1 MAYTDDPIRTRFLRE
16 TLEREQ
22 SNPRQFADD
31 EARAAHELRL
41 RVLRRIEIVVH
52 RGETG
57 QHIGVEGFM
66 LNGYLNRYPLS
77 YRTIEAELRHGVQP
91 DLVTLAERIEL
102 RLDPAPWSF
111 RITDTRGRH

>member
-1 MAYTDDPIRTRFLRE
+1 MAYTDDEIRTRFLRE
-16 TLEREQ
+16 TLERAG

-31 EARAAHELRL
+31 EAREAHELRL

-66 LNGYLNRYPLS
+66 LNGYLKRYPLS
-77 YRTIEAELRHGVQP
+77 YRTIEAELRHGAQP

-102 RLDPAPWSF
+102 GLDPAPWSF
-111 RITDTRGRH
+111 EFVPTPRRH

>member
-1 MAYTDDPIRTRFLRE
+1 MTYTDDPIRTRFLRE
-16 TLEREQ
+16 TLERER

-31 EARAAHELRL
+31 AAREAHERRL
-41 RVLRRIEIVVH
+41 QVLRRIEIVVH

-66 LNGYLNRYPLS
+66 LNGYQQRYPLS
-77 YRTIEAELRHGVQP
+77 YLIMESELRHGVQP

-102 RLDPAPWSF
+102 RLYKAPWSF
-111 RITDTRGRH
+111 SIEPTQRTH